1 MLRYKTEIR
10 PDLVAL
16 YNIRP
21 GNGAGQFL
29 QPGAH
34 TGRSTTLITIYVKK
48 GNLLTIV
55 MLTMNKRQ
63 NNDSNSYNNNESAAA
78 NQPPCEYEHLSRAVL
93 LIPSVHN
100 IYCIDI

>member
-1 MLRYKTEIR
+1 MTFSGHDDSTIKYR
-10 PDLVAL
+10 PW
-16 YNIRP
+16 II
-21 GNGAGQFL
+21 
-29 QPGAH
+29 
-34 TGRSTTLITIYVKK
+34 TTPEPAQGV
-48 GNLLTIV
+48 LTIV

-78 NQPPCEYEHLSRAVL
+78 NHPPREHELLSRAVL